1 MNKTDNSL
9 AIRFGII
16 SGLLFTLLCFGCW
29 AAGIKVFGSF
39 LIWYTWLPII
49 FVIILVG
56 AFQRRKQLGGYMT
69 FKDALVF
76 AFLAYVI
83 YEVFY
88 AVATLVLFRLI
99 DPELQQKVFIQIM
112 ESTRS
117 MMEKFGASDSQIEDA
132 LKRAQESN
140 EKSYTVSQVLLGF
153 GMALIYD
160 FIKSLII
167 ALIAQRKKPEFADV
181 RDTNI

>member
-1 MNKTDNSL
+1 MNRTNHSL

-16 SGLLFTLLCFGCW
+16 AGLLFALLCFGCW
-29 AAGIKVFGSF
+29 AAGIKTFGSF
-39 LIWYTWLPII
+39 LIWYTWLPVI
-49 FVIILVG
+49 FVVILVG

-69 FKDALVF
+69 FKEGLVF

-88 AVATLVLFRLI
+88 ALTTIVLFRVI
-99 DPELQQKVFIQIM
+99 DPELQQKVFIEIM
-112 ESTRS
+112 ESTRR
-117 MMEKFGASDSQIEDA
+117 MMESFGASDSQIEDA
-132 LKRAQESN
+132 LKSAQESN
-140 EKSYTVSQVLLGF
+140 ESAYTFKQIILGF

-160 FIKSLII
+160 FIKALII
-167 ALIAQRKKPEFADV
+167 ALISQKKKPEFADV

>member
-1 MNKTDNSL
+1 MNRTDNSL

-29 AAGIKVFGSF
+29 AAGISVFGKF
-39 LIWYTWLPII
+39 LIWYTWLPVI
-49 FVIILVG
+49 FVIILIG

-69 FKDALVF
+69 FKEGLVF

-99 DPELQQKVFIQIM
+99 DPELQQKVLIQIM

-117 MMEKFGASDSQIEDA
+117 FMEKFGASDSQIEDA
-132 LKRAQESN
+132 MKSAQENS
-140 EKSYTVSQVLLGF
+140 EKSYTISQILVGF
-153 GMALIYD
+153 GLALIYD
-160 FIKSLII
+160 FVKSLII
-167 ALIAQRKKPEFADV
+167 ALISQRKKPEFADV
-181 RDTNI
+181 R